1 MKKES
6 QAILLRIF
14 IGESDRYNGKSMY
27 IHILEMLKNEGIAG
41 ATVFRGIAGFG
52 KHSRFHTTF
61 ILQLSTDLPILI
73 EIADLEEK
81 IDKIKPKLDEIIT
94 QGLITEKKL
103 KLYFM
108 TTTKRNEIFVTIS
121 LRSELGNQ

>member
-14 IGESDRYNGKSMY
+14 IGESDRYKGKSMY
-27 IHILEMLKNEGIAG
+27 MHILEMLKNEGIAG

-52 KHSRFHTTF
+52 KHSHFHTTS

-73 EIADLEEK
+73 EIADIEEK

-94 QGLITEKKL
+94 QGLITEEKIKIVFYDYN
-103 KLYFM
+103 KE
-108 TTTKRNEIFVTIS
+108 N
-121 LRSELGNQ
+121 

>member
-81 IDKIKPKLDEIIT
+81 IDKIKPKLFCT
-94 QGLITEKKL
+94 HPLNVYLNTEPMKPP
-103 KLYFM
+103 M
-108 TTTKRNEIFVTIS
+108 PTN
-121 LRSELGNQ
+121 RSVYKSKPR

>member
-52 KHSRFHTTF
+52 KHSHFHTTF

-94 QGLITEKKL
+94 QGLITEEKIKIVFYDYN
-103 KLYFM
+103 K
-108 TTTKRNEIFVTIS
+108 E
-121 LRSELGNQ
+121 

>member
-1 MKKES
+1 
-6 QAILLRIF
+6 
-14 IGESDRYNGKSMY
+14 MY

-52 KHSRFHTTF
+52 KHSHFHTTF

-94 QGLITEKKL
+94 QGLITEEKIKIVFYDYN
-103 KLYFM
+103 K
-108 TTTKRNEIFVTIS
+108 E
-121 LRSELGNQ
+121 

>member
-14 IGESDRYNGKSMY
+14 IGESDRYKGKSLYM
-27 IHILEMLKNEGIAG
+27 HILEMLKNEGIAG
-41 ATVFRGIAGFG
+41 ATVFKGIAGFG
-52 KHSRFHTTF
+52 KHSHFHTTT

-81 IDKIKPKLDEIIT
+81 INKIKPKLDEIIS
-94 QGLITEKKL
+94 QGLITEEKIKIVFYDYD
-103 KLYFM
+103 KE
-108 TTTKRNEIFVTIS
+108 K
-121 LRSELGNQ
+121 